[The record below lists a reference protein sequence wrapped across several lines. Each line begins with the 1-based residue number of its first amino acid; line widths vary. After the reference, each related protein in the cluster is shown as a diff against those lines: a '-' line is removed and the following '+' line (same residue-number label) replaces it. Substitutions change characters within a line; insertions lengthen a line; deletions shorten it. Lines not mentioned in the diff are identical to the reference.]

1 MHSGRRERHKRIL
14 VTGSTGFIGKVVVDK
29 LLKRGESVIGFSRS
43 QNQNILNSMQ
53 LNEALASCDRIIH
66 LAAIVSFKAS
76 DGMMVERTNVIGTLN
91 VMMAA
96 EARAIEKVVLAS
108 SAITIGVSSDPTL
121 HFNESWMNNAKM
133 AKDNP
138 YCSSKIKCESMVMM
152 GPVPTAIVNPTSVN
166 VFLFF
171 ERAAQDYFLIAP
183 PGGTNIVDVSD
194 VADGIIAALDKGRHG
209 QRYILSNVN
218 ITYENLYRRI
228 IEEMGQH
235 KKILVLPKRS
245 MGFCKLLAR
254 SSKDAFTSPFTVG
267 NSFYYKY
274 YSNDK
279 ARIELGWEPKIGLE
293 EMIKNGY
300 NGYSRSQ

>member
-1 MHSGRRERHKRIL
+1 M
-14 VTGSTGFIGKVVVDK
+14 TGSTGFIGKVVVDK
-29 LLKRGESVIGFSRS
+29 LLKRGESVVGFSRS
-43 QNQNILNSMQ
+43 RDQNILNSAQ
-53 LNEALASCDRIIH
+53 LNEALVSCDRIIH

-76 DGMMVERTNVIGTLN
+76 DGMMVERTNTIGTMN

-96 EARAIEKVVLAS
+96 EVQRIEKVVLAS
-108 SAITIGVSSDPTL
+108 SAITIGVSDDPTHQL
-121 HFNESWMNNAKM
+121 NESWTNNAKM
-133 AKDNP
+133 ARDNS
-138 YCSSKIKCESMVMM
+138 YCSSKLKCESMVMM

-171 ERAAQDYFLIAP
+171 KRATQDYFIVAP
-183 PGGTNIVDVSD
+183 PGGTNIVDVAD

-218 ITYENLYRRI
+218 ITYEDLYHRI
-228 IEEMGQH
+228 IKEMGSH
-235 KKILVLPKRS
+235 KKVLVLPKRS
-245 MGFCKLLAR
+245 MGFCKFLAR
-254 SSKDAFTSPFTVG
+254 NSKDTFTSPFTVG

-279 ARIELGWEPKIGLE
+279 ARIELKWEPKIGLE

-300 NGYSRSQ
+300 SGYRRSQ